1 MTKMQATDD
10 NKSGQSGQ
18 SGNSGNSGG
27 SNGSGKKSRK
37 ERIAEAADR
46 KAIAKL
52 NRRLAESAGRVL
64 HELILLGSG
73 EVKQKIISAII
84 ATVQQP
90 GSTPPEDVPALMTI
104 LRSAAEEQLTLVQ
117 ELDSLSALLSAIE
130 FGRWIK
136 VPTIKL
142 GEARKNFMSAQEA
155 RKRQVRNAAGA
166 VPSAPAD
173 TAASAEAPAA
183 EPLRE
188 GDSPPQSRRKKKKD
202 SASTRKLK
210 AIRRITTKQ
219 VKAKLD
225 RHNARS
231 QQKLAAFKVALANQS
246 RHYQTEKR
254 RLMSPSPILVSS
266 IVYSTMRVDA
276 EAHFMAQ
283 EAYAAYIRAS
293 GRAGIV
299 PPIALPQPR
308 QVRPCGRLGSRSES
322 GLISSVG
329 HLPSFL

>member
-104 LRSAAEEQLTLVQ
+104 LRSAAEEQLMFTQ
-117 ELDSLSALLSAIE
+117 KLDSLSALLSAIE

-142 GEARKNFMSAQEA
+142 GEARKNFMNAQEA
-155 RKRQVRNAAGA
+155 RKRQIRSAAAGGPSA
-166 VPSAPAD
+166 GGPSASGPSAAGNSPSANASAPAD
-173 TAASAEAPAA
+173 APAA
-183 EPLRE
+183 QSAETQRS
-188 GDSPPQSRRKKKKD
+188 GQSSHRSRRKKKKD
-202 SASTRKLK
+202 PNASASAVKRANSFTRRLKSQKKLK
-210 AIRRITTKQ
+210 AKIAELAEADNK
-219 VKAKLD
+219 
-225 RHNARS
+225 RS
-231 QQKLAAFKVALANQS
+231 QQRLTAFKAALSKQS
-246 RHYQTEKR
+246 SAFRKQQR
-254 RLMSPSPILVSS
+254 RLMGPAAPSLESMTSS
-266 IVYSTMRVDA
+266 VVHSIPSACSMRNPPVA
-276 EAHFMAQ
+276 CAQ
-283 EAYAAYIRAS
+283 SLLRAS
-293 GRAGIV
+293 RRRRTLMI
-299 PPIALPQPR
+299 
-308 QVRPCGRLGSRSES
+308 
-322 GLISSVG
+322 
-329 HLPSFL
+329 